1 MDVRKP
7 SGLSPLSHGDF
18 TDDKCTDLH
27 NTPSPRRHTR
37 VPLTRSAGC
46 RGPSSRVT
54 SQQSVCGQVVTRCVR
69 CVYRSTC
76 DRSHVTPHPPRPDHA
91 ETWTPLPSWAW
102 RAPRGQ
108 RAAPCSAPRARC
120 PLVPVLGWTP
130 PTQQEGG
137 ISRMQKHGSATGSR
151 ICASGNVHGGATEIW
166 PRGRLQG
173 RTPH

>member
-1 MDVRKP
+1 M
-7 SGLSPLSHGDF
+7 
-18 TDDKCTDLH
+18 
-27 NTPSPRRHTR
+27 
-37 VPLTRSAGC
+37 PLTRSAGC

-91 ETWTPLPSWAW
+91 ETWTPLPSWAR
-102 RAPRGQ
+102 RAPRGL

-137 ISRMQKHGSATGSR
+137 ISRMQKHGSATGSC

-166 PRGRLQG
+166 PPWLAAGTDSALTG
-173 RTPH
+173 SPSDKVLPHTSKSCLLATEQQSCHF